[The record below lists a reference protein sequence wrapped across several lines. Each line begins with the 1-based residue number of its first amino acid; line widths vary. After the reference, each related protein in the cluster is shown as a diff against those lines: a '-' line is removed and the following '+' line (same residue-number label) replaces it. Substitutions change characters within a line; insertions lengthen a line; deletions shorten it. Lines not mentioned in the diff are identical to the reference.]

1 MVGLVGSSYF
11 FGFAGSAAIFP
22 AIADRWGRKAPYLV
36 ALGIQVGVYLTI
48 MLSHS
53 VYLNI
58 AMYVMVG
65 VCAGG

>member
-1 MVGLVGSSYF
+1 MVGLIGSSYF

-22 AIADRWGRKAPYLV
+22 TIADRFGRKTIYLI
-36 ALGIQVGVYLTI
+36 ALGIQVCVYLTI